1 MYRELLEEGDYDN
14 AYEYAQLLTFAREE
28 YEEELAEE
36 QAKEEY
42 EREEYELECLIEQK
56 ESEEIE

>member
-1 MYRELLEEGDYDN
+1 MYRELLSAGEYDN

-42 EREEYELECLIEQK
+42 EREEYERECLIEHQEREK
-56 ESEEIE
+56 

>member
-1 MYRELLEEGDYDN
+1 MYRELLSAGEYDN
-14 AYEYAQLLTFAREE
+14 DYEYAQLLSFAREE

-42 EREEYELECLIEQK
+42 ERECLIEQNG
-56 ESEEIE
+56 ESEGKE